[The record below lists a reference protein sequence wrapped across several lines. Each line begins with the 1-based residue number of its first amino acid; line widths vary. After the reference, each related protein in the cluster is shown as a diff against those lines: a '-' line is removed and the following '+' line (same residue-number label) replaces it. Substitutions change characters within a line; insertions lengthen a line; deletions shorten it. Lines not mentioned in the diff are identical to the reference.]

1 MTVYSESVIQDLR
14 KQVEDKDKEIK
25 RLEQIIT
32 TQLGLETND
41 SKQQE
46 TDRKRF

>member
-1 MTVYSESVIQDLR
+1 MTVYSETVIADLR
-14 KQVEDKDKEIK
+14 KQIEEKDKEIQ

-41 SKQQE
+41 PEQQE
-46 TDRKRF
+46 TNREGI

>member
-1 MTVYSESVIQDLR
+1 MTVYSETVIEDLR
-14 KQVEDKDKEIK
+14 RQIEEKDKEIQ

-41 SKQQE
+41 PEQQE
-46 TDRKRF
+46 TDRKRV